1 MKKNKTAIII
11 SCSKSKLSYPAPAGE
26 MYTGKLF
33 QNSLWLANQIGGDIY
48 ISSAL
53 HGLIK
58 PDVVIEPYDFGIL
71 GPIEGGW
78 RDRGLIS
85 TETMKSLGR
94 RRRRVRNPIV
104 AKYYKQQLI
113 DSGITNEDYDNTYV
127 AAGEYYIPALEEVV
141 LKRPYYNL
149 QLNSGGFRNLIA
161 KGFWE
166 NQLTNIN
173 NNDLLLGFSKQ
184 HYGSRPSV
192 KSKK

>member
-1 MKKNKTAIII
+1 MKNKTAIII

-78 RDRGLIS
+78 RDRGLDRSFRKATIDKEIIEIVGTQIKGIEVDQTIDIKDMTDLGEEGVIQTKQKTS
-85 TETMKSLGR
+85 TKFSIFQMTKRVKSTNTGQNADDIQVHHLG
-94 RRRRVRNPIV
+94 
-104 AKYYKQQLI
+104 
-113 DSGITNEDYDNTYV
+113 
-127 AAGEYYIPALEEVV
+127 
-141 LKRPYYNL
+141 
-149 QLNSGGFRNLIA
+149 
-161 KGFWE
+161 
-166 NQLTNIN
+166 N
-173 NNDLLLGFSKQ
+173 NFKKKL
-184 HYGSRPSV
+184 
-192 KSKK
+192 KSKKKNLVSPLQAF